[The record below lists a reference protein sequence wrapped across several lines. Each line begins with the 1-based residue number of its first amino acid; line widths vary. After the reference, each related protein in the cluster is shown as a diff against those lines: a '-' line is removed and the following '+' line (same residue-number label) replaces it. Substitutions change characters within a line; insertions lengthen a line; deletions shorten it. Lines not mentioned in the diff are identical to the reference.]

1 MGKRLLFRKMGI
13 MLDLHNLGKKLTEKH
28 SKSYL
33 DMIIDSL
40 IIAGITFFSTWSGK
54 PFTYETVFMLIKA
67 TGLSFFIQLAYEKG
81 IKRGEK

>member
-1 MGKRLLFRKMGI
+1 MLNLHKIKEEIIKKR
-13 MLDLHNLGKKLTEKH
+13 

-40 IIAGITFFSTWSGK
+40 IIAGITFFSTWNGQIVDLQSL
-54 PFTYETVFMLIKA
+54 FIVLKA

-81 IKRGEK
+81 IKKE